1 MRDPLVRTAWPL
13 LINIGS
19 NGVLGVAYWLVAARL
34 YDPHAVATNAALLAA
49 MMTLSGIT
57 QLNLGQTLPVFVPR
71 AGARARRVVAQ
82 VYGAVTGFAVLVL
95 VGFYALVLPHLPSL
109 SVVLD
114 SPARLTVFAVGVLAF
129 NIFALQDAALIS
141 LRRQKLVPLEN
152 AAFGLAKLLLLFPL
166 LALLPD
172 LGIWISWLVPLA
184 VLVPVVSLVVFGR
197 RAAAQL
203 SRASAAPAR
212 SEPRSKLLA
221 DYLGYL
227 FLIGST
233 FMLPLVAFELL
244 TALEAAVFAIAW
256 QTASTVDLLASNVG
270 TAVTVETS
278 YGRDPSALR
287 RTMLRQGLLFVCTIA
302 VVAALAAPL
311 VLSLYGE
318 DYREQGVLTLRLLL
332 LAGIPRCLATF
343 AIAEARAHREIG
355 FIVRL
360 RAQTFVVALVL
371 SVLLAPEM
379 GVSGMA
385 VAWFVAQVL
394 SGAVALR
401 RLFVWSPTAPAS
413 RTVAA

>member
-34 YDPHAVATNAALLAA
+34 YDPDAVATNAALLAA

-82 VYGAVTGFAVLVL
+82 VYGTVTAFAVLVL

-109 SVVLD
+109 SAVLN
-114 SPARLTVFAVGVLAF
+114 SPARLAAFAVGVLAF

-152 AAFGLAKLLLLFPL
+152 AAFGVAKLLLLLPL
-166 LALLPD
+166 LVLLPD
-172 LGIWISWLVPLA
+172 LGIWVSWVVPLA
-184 VLVPVVSLVVFGR
+184 VLVPVVSFVVFGR
-197 RAAAQL
+197 RAADGP
-203 SRASAAPAR
+203 SRAKAGPAR
-212 SEPRSKLLA
+212 QEPLSKLLA
-221 DYLGYL
+221 DYAGYL
-227 FLIGST
+227 FLIGSS

-244 TALEAAVFAIAW
+244 TPLEAAVFAIAW
-256 QTASTVDLLASNVG
+256 QTSSTVDLLASNVG
-270 TAVTVETS
+270 TAVTVETA
-278 YGRDPSALR
+278 YGREPAALR
-287 RTMLRQGLLFVCTIA
+287 RAMLRLALPVVCGIA
-302 VVAALAAPL
+302 VLAALVAPL
-311 VLSLYGE
+311 ILSLYGE
-318 DYREQGVLTLRLLL
+318 DYREEGVLTLRLLL

-360 RAQTFVVALVL
+360 RAQNFLVALVL

-385 VAWFVAQVL
+385 VAWLVAQVL

-401 RLFVWSPTAPAS
+401 RLLVWSPTAPAS
-413 RTVAA
+413 ERMAA